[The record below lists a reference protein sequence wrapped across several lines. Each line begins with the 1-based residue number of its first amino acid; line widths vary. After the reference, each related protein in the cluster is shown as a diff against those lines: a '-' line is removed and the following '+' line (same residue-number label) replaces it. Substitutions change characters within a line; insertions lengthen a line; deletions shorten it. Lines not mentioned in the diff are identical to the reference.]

1 MSKIT
6 VNNVEL
12 PVVEYRGQRVVTLA
26 MIDQAHERPDDT
38 ARRTFTSHRS
48 RLVEGEDF
56 YLVDFAQKDVLRP
69 FGIDVPPRGLTVLTE
84 SGYLMLVKPFTD
96 DLSWDVQ
103 RKLVKSYFRLPESD
117 APKADPMEVLNDP
130 AAMRG
135 LLLNYSEKVLALEA
149 TVQEQAPKVEVHD
162 RIADAAGSLSL
173 RETATTIG
181 YPERKMILW
190 MQQKDWLYRRAGHKN
205 LLGYADK
212 IKAGYLVHKVTPIVD
227 AHTGEEKISE
237 QVRVTPMG
245 LTVLAR
251 RLALPKLEVPAGLL
265 GVRSVDRGNARL

>member
-1 MSKIT
+1 
-6 VNNVEL
+6 
-12 PVVEYRGQRVVTLA
+12 Q
-26 MIDQAHERPDDT
+26 
-38 ARRTFTSHRS
+38 
-48 RLVEGEDF
+48 
-56 YLVDFAQKDVLRP
+56 
-69 FGIDVPPRGLTVLTE
+69 
-84 SGYLMLVKPFTD
+84 
-96 DLSWDVQ
+96 
-103 RKLVKSYFRLPESD
+103 
-117 APKADPMEVLNDP
+117 
-130 AAMRG
+130 
-135 LLLNYSEKVLALEA
+135 EKLALEA
-149 TVQEQAPKVEVHD
+149 KVQEQAPKVEVHD

-227 AHTGEEKISE
+227 ANTGEERISE

-251 RLALPKLEVPAGLL
+251 RLAIGDAEVPAGLL
-265 GVRSVDRGNARL
+265 GAPGAAGGNARL